1 MLTVTLALRDLL
13 RDRLFLLCNVA
24 VLAGVL
30 VPLLILLGVKNGVYE
45 ALIGQLL
52 SNPATL
58 QIDTQGNAELT
69 EAEIAPLRDWS
80 EIAFLTPRTR
90 SQFDYVNLYA
100 PEGSGAALR
109 EALLLPTGAGDPNLP
124 PGMVLAEDEIALSP
138 LLARQM
144 ALAEG
149 DQIELV
155 TQAETRPRQ
164 LRLRVTVRHIL
175 PETVASGRS
184 VMADFAVLD
193 RVEAFYDNYALPEF
207 GVTEGRPL
215 AERQPRFEGLRVY
228 ARSLESLGP
237 LQERLEAELGIGTS
251 AKTREVAAVLGL
263 GRNLDLALGLT
274 SALAATGLV
283 AALLFGFWSDAMRKR
298 GALAALG
305 MLGLPPRS
313 LALFPVV
320 QAMVTAV
327 LGLMLSFALY
337 AGGAALA
344 ARMFAQGL
352 PGEAPVTRLEW
363 PQGMAICAA
372 VLCIVLVAAVA
383 SAWSALR
390 VDPARTLR
398 EGH

>member
-1 MLTVTLALRDLL
+1 MLTVTLALRDLF
-13 RDRLFLLCNVA
+13 RDRLFLLCNIA

-69 EAEIAPLRDWS
+69 EAEIAPLRDWPD
-80 EIAFLTPRTR
+80 IAFLTPRTR

-100 PEGSGAALR
+100 PSEGGAALR
-109 EALLLPTGAGDPNLP
+109 EALLLPTGPGDPNLP

-144 ALAEG
+144 HLTEG
-149 DQIELV
+149 DVIELV
-155 TQAETRPRQ
+155 TQAETRPKQ
-164 LRLRVTVRHIL
+164 LRLPVTVRHIL
-175 PETVASGRS
+175 PETVATGRS

-193 RVEAFYDNYALPEF
+193 RVEAFYDNYALPEY

-228 ARSLESLGP
+228 ARSLEGLGP
-237 LQERLEAELGIGTS
+237 VQERLEAELGIGTS
-251 AKTREVAAVLGL
+251 ARTREVAAVLGL

-274 SALAATGLV
+274 SALATTGLA

-298 GALAALG
+298 GVLAALG
-305 MLGLPPRS
+305 MLGIPPRS

-320 QAMVTAV
+320 QAVITAV
-327 LGLMLSFALY
+327 LGLALSFALY
-337 AGGAALA
+337 AGAAAMA

-352 PGEAPVTRLEW
+352 PGEAPVTRLDW

-372 VLCIVLVAAVA
+372 VLVIVLVAALA